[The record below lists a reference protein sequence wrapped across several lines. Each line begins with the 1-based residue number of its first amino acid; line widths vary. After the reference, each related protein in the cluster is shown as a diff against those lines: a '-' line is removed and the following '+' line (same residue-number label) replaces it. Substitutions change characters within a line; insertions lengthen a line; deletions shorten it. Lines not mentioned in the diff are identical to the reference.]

1 MDIKS
6 PVGEARNTYTYTADG
21 IKRKT
26 LQQWN
31 SNYST
36 TPVIGTGI
44 NVSSLNL
51 SKMTDYAGN
60 IIYENGSLKR
70 ILIEGGYIEGGVYYF
85 YLTDH
90 LGNNRVVANSSG
102 AVIQKTH
109 YYPFGMAFAES
120 TDQGKQPYK
129 YNGKEFD
136 QMHGL
141 NLYDYS
147 ARYMEPTLG
156 RFTTVDPLAEK
167 YYSVSPYVYCMDNPL
182 IYTDPSGDSVRVYTE
197 TQATG
202 HTWISVG
209 EGDKMVVYSYGRY
222 NGTNKGPDGSFNS
235 LANGPGVLLKLTSE
249 EAKAYNEEKA
259 STTEISVYVVT
270 DVADKTIS
278 TILNKKFNSSSVS
291 PDKGKYKDN
300 LSAHVID
307 EYSLTSNNCTTVVS
321 DVLNLSGSKVLQ
333 GTTFQQTSTFGTGTS
348 ISITNRFIL
357 PSSMQNYFNKISIPK
372 GVVYKSR

>member
-1 MDIKS
+1 M
-6 PVGEARNTYTYTADG
+6 
-21 IKRKT
+21 
-26 LQQWN
+26 
-31 SNYST
+31 
-36 TPVIGTGI
+36 
-44 NVSSLNL
+44 
-51 SKMTDYAGN
+51 
-60 IIYENGSLKR
+60 KR
-70 ILIEGGYIEGGVYYF
+70 ILIDGGYIEGGVYYF

-102 AVIQKTH
+102 AMIQKTH

-147 ARYMEPTLG
+147 ARYMEPALG
-156 RFTTVDPLAEK
+156 RFTTIDPLAEK
-167 YYSVSPYVYCMDNPL
+167 YYSVSPYVYCMNNPL

-202 HTWISVG
+202 HAWISVG

-222 NGTNKGPDGSFNS
+222 NGTNKGPDGSSNS

-259 STTEISVYVVT
+259 ATTEISVYVVT

-278 TILNKKFNSSSVS
+278 IVLDKKFNSSSVS

-300 LSAHVID
+300 PSAHVID

-348 ISITNRFIL
+348 VSITNRFIL
-357 PSSMQNYFNKISIPK
+357 PSSIQNYFNKISIPK

>member
-1 MDIKS
+1 M
-6 PVGEARNTYTYTADG
+6 
-21 IKRKT
+21 
-26 LQQWN
+26 
-31 SNYST
+31 
-36 TPVIGTGI
+36 
-44 NVSSLNL
+44 
-51 SKMTDYAGN
+51 
-60 IIYENGSLKR
+60 
-70 ILIEGGYIEGGVYYF
+70 
-85 YLTDH
+85 
-90 LGNNRVVANSSG
+90 
-102 AVIQKTH
+102 
-109 YYPFGMAFAES
+109 
-120 TDQGKQPYK
+120 
-129 YNGKEFD
+129 
-136 QMHGL
+136 
-141 NLYDYS
+141 
-147 ARYMEPTLG
+147 
-156 RFTTVDPLAEK
+156 
-167 YYSVSPYVYCMDNPL
+167 
-182 IYTDPSGDSVRVYTE
+182 
-197 TQATG
+197 
-202 HTWISVG
+202 
-209 EGDKMVVYSYGRY
+209 
-222 NGTNKGPDGSFNS
+222 
-235 LANGPGVLLKLTSE
+235 ANGPGVLLKLTSE

>member
-51 SKMTDYAGN
+51 SKTTDYAGN

-102 AVIQKTH
+102 AMIQKTH

-167 YYSVSPYVYCMDNPL
+167 YYSVSPYVYVVNNPVRN
-182 IYTDPSGDSVRVYTE
+182 IDFRGDSVT
-197 TQATG
+197 
-202 HTWISVG
+202 
-209 EGDKMVVYSYGRY
+209 
-222 NGTNKGPDGSFNS
+222 
-235 LANGPGVLLKLTSE
+235 
-249 EAKAYNEEKA
+249 
-259 STTEISVYVVT
+259 
-270 DVADKTIS
+270 
-278 TILNKKFNSSSVS
+278 
-291 PDKGKYKDN
+291 
-300 LSAHVID
+300 
-307 EYSLTSNNCTTVVS
+307 
-321 DVLNLSGSKVLQ
+321 VLNL
-333 GTTFQQTSTFGTGTS
+333 GTGTNQHMALL
-348 ISITNRFIL
+348 I
-357 PSSMQNYFNKISIPK
+357 QNKEGKWQYFSFNGDK
-372 GVVYKSR
+372 VYQAYRSRKF

>member
-51 SKMTDYAGN
+51 SKTTDYAGN

-102 AVIQKTH
+102 AMIQKTH